1 MDRQLFRPE
10 VVDKI
15 TSEHG
20 APLFLGLRQLSM
32 LTWATMLALVIV
44 CAGACLIPIRTL
56 IPTPGVIVRDGTTD
70 VAASSSGRID
80 RLFVNPGD
88 KVTVGQPLFQISS
101 DVSSPD
107 QSSVEGLSSSLLA
120 TRRKLA
126 ISEGALDAVEL
137 AKKVASWRAQAD
149 TVSSDIQ
156 SLGAEHRA
164 QLRRLDYAASDL
176 KNQEALV
183 ANGFIS
189 SGALVAKRD
198 AIIVLEQGALAIA
211 RSIATKTRELAALQ
225 ESIDGQSVQ
234 RQQIELRRDKTMRQL
249 DAESIALSARTFSVV
264 TATTSGDFSG
274 LAMSKGQFVT
284 TGQSL
289 GRISDAAATT
299 RVELFIANSSPA
311 LPRQGMPVFI
321 RLRAY
326 PHQLYGSLRGV
337 VSKVAGGAVTGRQ
350 FAHLPI
356 KLIPDELYF
365 RAEVSLSPD
374 GIPGSILMDGMAVDA
389 DIQAERSSAIQWLF
403 KRLIVQKRALAA

>member
-1 MDRQLFRPE
+1 M
-10 VVDKI
+10 
-15 TSEHG
+15 
-20 APLFLGLRQLSM
+20 
-32 LTWATMLALVIV
+32 
-44 CAGACLIPIRTL
+44 
-56 IPTPGVIVRDGTTD
+56 
-70 VAASSSGRID
+70 
-80 RLFVNPGD
+80 
-88 KVTVGQPLFQISS
+88 
-101 DVSSPD
+101 
-107 QSSVEGLSSSLLA
+107 
-120 TRRKLA
+120 
-126 ISEGALDAVEL
+126 
-137 AKKVASWRAQAD
+137 
-149 TVSSDIQ
+149 
-156 SLGAEHRA
+156 
-164 QLRRLDYAASDL
+164 
-176 KNQEALV
+176 

-311 LPRQGMPVFI
+311 LPRPGMPVFI